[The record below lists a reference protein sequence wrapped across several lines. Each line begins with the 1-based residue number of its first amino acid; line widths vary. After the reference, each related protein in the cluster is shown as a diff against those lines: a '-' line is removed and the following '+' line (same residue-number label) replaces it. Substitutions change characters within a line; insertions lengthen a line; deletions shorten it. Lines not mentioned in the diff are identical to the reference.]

1 MSCERGQF
9 STEMEQSR
17 IVNGIGFSEN
27 VPVCEACPLETYA
40 DKLGSVECLPC
51 PKYHT
56 TLSTGAT
63 SVEECLREYTSVC
76 HGMVVKI
83 HVCELYPC
91 AYIYLFDFQHYLC
104 CWNVSLATLVLMS
117 LSTVR
122 LTEHLRTYSAP
133 STMDFNTNVCKSIA
147 HVLKLY

>member
-9 STEMEQSR
+9 STEMERSR

-63 SVEECLREYTSVC
+63 SIGECLREYTHVLPWYGSENNY
-76 HGMVVKI
+76 VK
-83 HVCELYPC
+83 YPC
-91 AYIYLFDFQHYLC
+91 A
-104 CWNVSLATLVLMS
+104 
-117 LSTVR
+117 
-122 LTEHLRTYSAP
+122 
-133 STMDFNTNVCKSIA
+133 SI
-147 HVLKLY
+147 LI

>member
-1 MSCERGQF
+1 MSCERGHF
-9 STEMEQSR
+9 STEMERSR

-63 SVEECLREYTSVC
+63 SVGECLREYTSVLPWY
-76 HGMVVKI
+76 GSENLMK
-83 HVCELYPC
+83 YC
-91 AYIYLFDFQHYLC
+91 AYNINMYIYIYTYLT
-104 CWNVSLATLVLMS
+104 S
-117 LSTVR
+117 ST
-122 LTEHLRTYSAP
+122 TSA
-133 STMDFNTNVCKSIA
+133 SAAGMC
-147 HVLKLY
+147 H

>member
-9 STEMEQSR
+9 STEMERSR

-56 TLSTGAT
+56 TKYHTTLSTGAT
-63 SVEECLREYTSVC
+63 SVEECLREYTSILPWY
-76 HGMVVKI
+76 GS
-83 HVCELYPC
+83 E
-91 AYIYLFDFQHYLC
+91 
-104 CWNVSLATLVLMS
+104 
-117 LSTVR
+117 
-122 LTEHLRTYSAP
+122 
-133 STMDFNTNVCKSIA
+133 NTCM
-147 HVLKLY
+147 

>member
-9 STEMEQSR
+9 STEMERSR

-63 SVEECLREYTSVC
+63 SVEECLREYTSVLPWY
-76 HGMVVKI
+76 GSENM
-83 HVCELYPC
+83 
-91 AYIYLFDFQHYLC
+91 
-104 CWNVSLATLVLMS
+104 
-117 LSTVR
+117 
-122 LTEHLRTYSAP
+122 
-133 STMDFNTNVCKSIA
+133 
-147 HVLKLY
+147 